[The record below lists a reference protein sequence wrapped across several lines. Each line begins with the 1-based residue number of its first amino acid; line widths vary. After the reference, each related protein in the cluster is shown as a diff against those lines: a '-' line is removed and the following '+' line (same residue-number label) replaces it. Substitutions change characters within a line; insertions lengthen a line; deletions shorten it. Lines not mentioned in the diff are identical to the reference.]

1 MSLTKVTYSMISGDV
16 INVRDYGALGDGV
29 NDDTAAIQAAIN
41 AATATNVA
49 KTVFFPSVI
58 PSQFYKIT
66 APLVCT
72 KPLRLEGESTY
83 GVTIY
88 AVDFTAGQFILD
100 LSNAVTSAYF
110 YQVAHLTL
118 QSNNS
123 LPNGMRVKNC
133 SYSDFS
139 DMQFID
145 CSTGIICEGTIC
157 FTNSYKNIHFSG
169 TVADSFRFLAFTGGG
184 QHYFSHCTFGGEN
197 GFVIDANT
205 ITDGVCLVNCNFE
218 QCNNVCVSV
227 TGTVEGLSFIG
238 CRTEG
243 NASVSEAEFLIN
255 PTTGK
260 YVRGLS
266 VTGCSFVADNGAS
279 IPIVIGG
286 AGGTV
291 RGFSITGNYGGQ
303 GGNPHFVELNGEGD
317 SGIIAGNFGFFSTSF
332 VSARRL
338 GVIVFGNESAS
349 GKSAESWGSQK
360 WGVETGTWTPT
371 DGSGAGLT
379 FTVSNATYYRIGRV
393 VTLIASITFPST
405 ADASNVRIDGLPFAL
420 NTGTYTAAVS
430 TDQGGAFNTLV
441 ANAATGDYL
450 FLRNSS
456 NANPTNA
463 NFSTKFVAFQLTYIT
478 TN

>member
-16 INVRDYGALGDGV
+16 INVRDYGALGDGI
-29 NDDTAAIQAAIN
+29 NDDTAAIQAAID

-72 KPLRLEGESTY
+72 KPLRLQGESTY

-110 YQVAHLTL
+110 FQVVNLTL

-123 LPNGMRVKNC
+123 VPNGMRVKNC
-133 SYSDFS
+133 SYSDFNN
-139 DMQFID
+139 MQIID
-145 CSTGIICEGTIC
+145 CSTGIVCEGTVC
-157 FTNSYKNIHFSG
+157 FTNSYRNIYFLG
-169 TVADSFRFLAFTGGG
+169 TVADSFRFLAHTGGG
-184 QHYFSHCTFGGEN
+184 QHYFDHCTFGGEN
-197 GFVIDANT
+197 GFVIDAST

-218 QCNNVCVSV
+218 QCNTVCVSV

-243 NASVSEAEFLIN
+243 NASISEAEFLIN
-255 PTTGK
+255 PTTGR

-266 VTGCSFVADNGAS
+266 ITGCNFVADNGAS

-286 AGGTV
+286 GGGTV
-291 RGFSITGNYGGQ
+291 RGFSITGNHGGQ

-332 VSARRL
+332 VSAKRI

-349 GKSAESWGSQK
+349 GKSAEAWGSQK

-371 DGSGAGLT
+371 DASGAGLT
-379 FTVSNATYYRIGRV
+379 FTVANAIYYRIGRV

-405 ADASNVRIDGLPFAL
+405 SDSNNVQIDGLPFAL
-420 NTGTYTAAVS
+420 NTGIYTAAIN
-430 TDQGGAFNTLV
+430 TNQGGDFTTLIADSSV
-441 ANAATGDYL
+441 GDYL
-450 FLRNSS
+450 FIRNSTDTD
-456 NANPTNA
+456 PTNA
-463 NFSTKFVAFQLTYIT
+463 NFSTKFFAFQLTYIT